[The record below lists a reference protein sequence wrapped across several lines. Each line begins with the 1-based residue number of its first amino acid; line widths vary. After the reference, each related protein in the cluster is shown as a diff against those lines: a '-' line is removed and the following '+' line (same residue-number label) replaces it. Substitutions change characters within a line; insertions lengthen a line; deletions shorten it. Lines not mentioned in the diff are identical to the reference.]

1 MNNVIIWEP
10 IKRRVLELIEE
21 GNQSSVQGWA
31 MSEIVETITKEF
43 DAQAGRKAREFIIVD
58 VCNKSPDLVWY
69 KYNRRIKNV
78 LSKQTRRIW
87 QPYLYGKS

>member
-31 MSEIVETITKEF
+31 MSEIVETITK
-43 DAQAGRKAREFIIVD
+43 
-58 VCNKSPDLVWY
+58 
-69 KYNRRIKNV
+69 
-78 LSKQTRRIW
+78 
-87 QPYLYGKS
+87 